1 MLLDVKGFS
10 DGKENESDS
19 FVIKSHTSFKEN
31 SFSKGVMSDIS
42 PLVKMDV
49 INHFFRLDSLLK
61 NLGIEVGNGTMY
73 CPFHDDEMGGKPS
86 AKYHSDTDLLYCFS
100 ENKMYSAYHAVK
112 FLYHQ
117 DVNRVFDKIWKTL
130 PKSEKLKFLG
140 NRDSD
145 MGEIKVDSQWD
156 FYMTKVLGSFKRREV
171 TFPQYKRALYKILE
185 LSGKGE

>member
-1 MLLDVKGFS
+1 MLMDVKGFS
-10 DGKENESDS
+10 DDKEDKSDS
-19 FVIKSHTSFKEN
+19 FVIKSHNSFKEN

-73 CPFHDDEMGGKPS
+73 CPFHDDETGGKPS

-156 FYMTKVLGSFKRREV
+156 FYLPKVLGSFKRREV